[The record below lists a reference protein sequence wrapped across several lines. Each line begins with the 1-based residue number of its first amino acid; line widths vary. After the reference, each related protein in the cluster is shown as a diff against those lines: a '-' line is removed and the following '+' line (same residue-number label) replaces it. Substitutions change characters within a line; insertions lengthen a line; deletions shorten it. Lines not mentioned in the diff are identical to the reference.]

1 MSTQNIRI
9 NNSVSYHF
17 PLKYRK
23 YIAIVPNAG
32 SQELLTKQL
41 EEFRSLRTTS
51 FSYDKAWTKGRALYM
66 GIEQER
72 LVCLKTKTRKM
83 PKGHVVLCVRGD
95 ELAVIHVEK
104 DLHELDCDAFNQV
117 VEAFQ
122 EECLMDEVMRHFKL
136 RERVEYEPLDSVMSV
151 GAAEALVA
159 WEESCCLD
167 SELVFSYDNK
177 LWNELMLAINRNTGN
192 EKVTGDFQRCG

>member
-1 MSTQNIRI
+1 MPNQITKSA
-9 NNSVSYHF
+9 NSAAYHF
-17 PLKYRK
+17 PLNYRN

-32 SQELLTKQL
+32 RLELLIKQL
-41 EEFRSLRTTS
+41 DEFRSLRTSS
-51 FSYDKAWTKGRALYM
+51 FSYDKVWSKGRALCM
-66 GIEQER
+66 GIDPGR

-122 EECLMDEVMRHFKL
+122 EECLTDEVMRHFKQYFP
-136 RERVEYEPLDSVMSV
+136 R
-151 GAAEALVA
+151 
-159 WEESCCLD
+159 
-167 SELVFSYDNK
+167 
-177 LWNELMLAINRNTGN
+177 
-192 EKVTGDFQRCG
+192 